1 MDDNVTHSNINFH
14 MRELNY
20 GAGTKDYDT
29 DKMEEYPFLRKKK
42 SRESKNREKDMKNKE
57 K

>member
-1 MDDNVTHSNINFH
+1 MKDNLDHSNINEH
-14 MRELNY
+14 LREMNS
-20 GAGTKDYDT
+20 GAGTKDNDT
-29 DKMEEYPFLRKKK
+29 DKMEEYPLPRKNK